1 MAVCS
6 VGVGCTA
13 MASGAFVNPSG
24 TILPFPCAPTSAGR
38 RALRKDLLNA
48 LRVSGSTVI
57 VDLSGCPTL
66 NHEDIDL
73 LLECIAQ
80 VAGRDTQLLVVAGT
94 RGNRVL
100 LEVTRISSLVPVFN
114 SAKEALAYPQN
125 AAENDTEDQRANQS
139 QAIGSA

>member
-1 MAVCS
+1 
-6 VGVGCTA
+6 
-13 MASGAFVNPSG
+13 MASGAVVNIG
-24 TILPFPCAPTSAGR
+24 RTILPFPCAPTSAGR

-48 LRVSGSTVI
+48 LRVSGSPVI

-114 SAKEALAYPQN
+114 SVKEALAYPQN

>member
-1 MAVCS
+1 V
-6 VGVGCTA
+6 
-13 MASGAFVNPSG
+13 ASGAVVNAG
-24 TILPFPCAPTSAGR
+24 RTILPFPCAPTSAGR
-38 RALRKDLLNA
+38 RTLRKDLLNA
-48 LRVSGSTVI
+48 LRVAGSPVI

-100 LEVTRISSLVPVFN
+100 LEVTRISSLVPIFN
-114 SAKEALAYPQN
+114 SVKEALAYPQN
-125 AAENDTEDQRANQS
+125 TADNDTEDQRANQS
-139 QAIGSA
+139 QALGSA

>member
-1 MAVCS
+1 
-6 VGVGCTA
+6 
-13 MASGAFVNPSG
+13 MASGAVVNAG
-24 TILPFPCAPTSAGR
+24 RTILPFPCAPTSAGR
-38 RALRKDLLNA
+38 RTLRKDLLNA
-48 LRVSGSTVI
+48 LRVAGSPVI

-100 LEVTRISSLVPVFN
+100 LEVTRISSLVPIFN
-114 SAKEALAYPQN
+114 SVKEALAYPQN
-125 AAENDTEDQRANQS
+125 TADNDTEDQRANQS
-139 QAIGSA
+139 QALGSA

>member
-1 MAVCS
+1 
-6 VGVGCTA
+6 
-13 MASGAFVNPSG
+13 MASGAFVNPG
-24 TILPFPCAPTSAGR
+24 ATVLPFPCAATFAGR

-48 LRVSGSTVI
+48 LRISGSPV
-57 VDLSGCPTL
+57 VLDLSSCSTL

-80 VAGRDTQLLVVAGT
+80 VAGRDTAILLVAGA
-94 RGNRVL
+94 RANRVL

-114 SAKEALAYPQN
+114 SVKEALAYPQN
-125 AAENDTEDQRANQS
+125 AAPNDVEDRRANQS

>member
-6 VGVGCTA
+6 VFFGTA
-13 MASGAFVNPSG
+13 MASGAVVNPG
-24 TILPFPCAPTSAGR
+24 RTILPFPCAPTSAGR
-38 RALRKDLLNA
+38 RALRKDLLSA
-48 LRVSGSTVI
+48 LRISGSPVI

-80 VAGRDTQLLVVAGT
+80 VAGRDTELLMVAGT

-114 SAKEALAYPQN
+114 SVKEALAYPQN
-125 AAENDTEDQRANQS
+125 AAEDDTEDQRANQS
-139 QAIGSA
+139 QAVGSA

>member
-1 MAVCS
+1 MAPGAVVNAGRS
-6 VGVGCTA
+6 V
-13 MASGAFVNPSG
+13 
-24 TILPFPCAPTSAGR
+24 LPFPCAPTSAGR
-38 RALRKDLLNA
+38 RALRKDLLSA
-48 LRVSGSTVI
+48 LRVFSGSPVV

-100 LEVTRISSLVPVFN
+100 LEVTRISSLAPVFN
-114 SAKEALAYPQN
+114 SVKEALAYPQN
-125 AAENDTEDQRANQS
+125 AAEIDTEDQRANQS
-139 QAIGSA
+139 QAVGSA

>member
-1 MAVCS
+1 MAVRS
-6 VGVGCTA
+6 VFLGSST
-13 MASGAFVNPSG
+13 MASGAFVNADR

-38 RALRKDLLNA
+38 RMLRKDLLNA
-48 LRVSGSTVI
+48 LRVSGSPVI
-57 VDLSGCPTL
+57 VDLSGCSTL

-100 LEVTRISSLVPVFN
+100 LEVTRIASLVPIFN
-114 SAKEALAYPQN
+114 SVKEALAYPQN
-125 AAENDTEDQRANQS
+125 ASENDTEDQRTNQS
-139 QAIGSA
+139 QTVGSA